1 MMQKFLTSACFVV
14 TTTVKMLGIV
24 AAVLV
29 IGVLLALAG
38 VVLLLNLFGAGDYV
52 IRTVTSKYLGSLP
65 PGYAASRRGFRIYAL
80 LVLAVGVVC
89 AGFGLTGRVLPIG
102 AALIVIGA
110 LIFGIASVVAIS
122 GEVETARGGPK
133 GQPPR

>member
-1 MMQKFLTSACFVV
+1 M
-14 TTTVKMLGIV
+14 

-38 VVLLLNLFGAGDYV
+38 VVLLVNLFGAGDYV

-65 PGYAASRRGFRIYAL
+65 PGYAASKRGLRIYSL
-80 LVLAVGVVC
+80 LVLAVGLVC
-89 AGFGLTGRVLPIG
+89 AGFGLTGRLLPIG
-102 AALIVIGA
+102 AGLIVIGA
-110 LIFGIASVVAIS
+110 LIFGIASVVAIT

-133 GQPPR
+133 VQPPR

>member
-1 MMQKFLTSACFVV
+1 
-14 TTTVKMLGIV
+14 MLGIV

-29 IGVLLALAG
+29 IGVLLAVAG

-65 PGYAASRRGFRIYAL
+65 PGYAASKRGFRVYAV
-80 LVLAVGVVC
+80 LVLAVGLVC
-89 AGFGLTGRVLPIG
+89 AGFGLTGPLPAMG
-102 AALIVIGA
+102 AGLIVVGVV
-110 LIFGIASVVAIS
+110 IFVIASVIAIT
-122 GEVETARGGPK
+122 GEVGTARGGPK